1 MADGIK
7 VLSLTS
13 EHENP
18 LIVVTRYWSG
28 HIVVRTE
35 ATVTPMEVHEPRE
48 VTIPMFDA
56 LGPLS
61 REREAANL
69 RKVFGSAA
77 DVYVVACR
85 TAGGTQK
92 QGMFAIPK
100 ANKLLIE
107 VR

>member
-1 MADGIK
+1 MSEGIK
-7 VLSLTS
+7 AVSLTS

-18 LIVVTRYWSG
+18 QIVVTRYWSG
-28 HIVVRTE
+28 HIVVRT
-35 ATVTPMEVHEPRE
+35 AAPVTPMEIREPRE
-48 VTIPMFDA
+48 VTIPLFES

-61 REREAANL
+61 REREAGNL
-69 RKVFGSAA
+69 RKAFGSAA

-85 TAGGTQK
+85 TAGGSRK

-100 ANKLLIE
+100 ASELLIE